1 MTRASAIVPALLAM
15 ALLGPSPRAWAA
27 PPPGQPSDPDAII
40 AIEPAPLP
48 VGAIEGPS
56 PPALEPAIDGVDTA
70 PPAAEV
76 PAPVLPQQQIRVAV
90 GLSPEVL
97 GDKQEKALL
106 DRLEQSARASS
117 EPATEVRRLRAGSAE
132 ARVLCREG
140 RDDLIVTIGYLP
152 ERSEP
157 VVFAFDCRID
167 EELGVRAAAAVD
179 EPELIGVLWAEHH
192 DRVAAGAR
200 ERRRN
205 LISPKVKTGLI
216 AGAAVL
222 VIGAAAALLIV
233 GATSRDTVVLTVS
246 PIDP

>member
-1 MTRASAIVPALLAM
+1 MLRVPAIVLALTLV
-15 ALLGPSPRAWAA
+15 GPSPLAWAGPPA
-27 PPPGQPSDPDAII
+27 PARPSDPDAIV
-40 AIEPAPLP
+40 AIEAAPAPS
-48 VGAIEGPS
+48 GAVEGPS
-56 PPALEPAIDGVDTA
+56 PPPETSRVDAPEPTTEPTTV
-70 PPAAEV
+70 PPPTV
-76 PAPVLPQQQIRVAV
+76 TQQLLRVAV

-97 GDKQEKALL
+97 GDKQERALL

-117 EPATEVRRLRAGSAE
+117 EPPTEVRRLRAGSAE

-152 ERSEP
+152 ERADP

-167 EELGVRAAAAVD
+167 AELGVRAAEAVD
-179 EPELIGVLWAEHH
+179 EPELLGVLWAEHH

-233 GATSRDTVVLTVS
+233 GAVSRDTVVLTVS
-246 PIDP
+246 PIEP

>member
-1 MTRASAIVPALLAM
+1 MLRAPAIVLVSALA
-15 ALLGPSPRAWAA
+15 GPPVQA
-27 PPPGQPSDPDAII
+27 SDPDAIF
-40 AIEPAPLP
+40 AIESAPLP
-48 VGAIEGPS
+48 VGTIEGPS
-56 PPALEPAIDGVDTA
+56 PPAVEVPGEALDTA
-70 PPAAEV
+70 PAPEV
-76 PAPVLPQQQIRVAV
+76 PAPVLSQQLLRVAV

-97 GDKQEKALL
+97 GDKQERALL
-106 DRLEQSARASS
+106 DRLEQSTRASS
-117 EPATEVRRLRAGSAE
+117 EPPTEVRRLRAGSAE

-179 EPELIGVLWAEHH
+179 EVALVGVLWAEHH
-192 DRVAAGAR
+192 ERVAAGAR

-246 PIDP
+246 PIEP

>member
-1 MTRASAIVPALLAM
+1 MTRASAIVLALL

-48 VGAIEGPS
+48 VGAIEGPR
-56 PPALEPAIDGVDTA
+56 PPALEPAVDVA
-70 PPAAEV
+70 PAPSEV

-222 VIGAAAALLIV
+222 VIGAAAALLII